1 MPLIDPRRPMDDL
14 EVIAR
19 RLEWLQQQIDRL
31 ATPSDAAL
39 DKTVPKLQALVNNIQ
54 QQLDAYN
61 AGRYTN
67 AQIDSKVANPGNI
80 SPGTVNASGDL
91 GVGGALIVTG
101 AATVGGRLKAADA
114 YTYVT
119 PAGRRQLWIG
129 PDGSI
134 GVSS

>member
-1 MPLIDPRRPMDDL
+1 MRSSRQGALPSELGWLLDELDGF
-14 EVIAR
+14 AR
-19 RLEWLQQQIDRL
+19 RINTLEAPSGEALNATVKRL
-31 ATPSDAAL
+31 TD
-39 DKTVPKLQALVNNIQ
+39 LVNNIQ
-54 QQLDAYN
+54 AQLDAYN

-67 AQIDSKVANPGNI
+67 TQIDSKVANPGNI
-80 SPGTVNASGDL
+80 SPGTVNAAGDV

-114 YTYVT
+114 YTYIT
-119 PAGRRQLWIG
+119 AAGRRQLWIG